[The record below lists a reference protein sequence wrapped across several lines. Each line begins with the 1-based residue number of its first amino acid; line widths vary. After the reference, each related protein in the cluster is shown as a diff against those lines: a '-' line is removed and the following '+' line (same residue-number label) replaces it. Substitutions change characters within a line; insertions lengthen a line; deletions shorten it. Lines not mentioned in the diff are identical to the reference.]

1 MSSESSSGNEGG
13 PSSTSFYVPQEKWS
27 IWQEF
32 KKIAEREGRSASEI
46 LMELIEQ
53 YVQTHR
59 KGNPQLILDRF
70 VGQTVLV
77 VGRCFLCGVTDVAWV
92 GSYRLRDGSLRRRLL
107 CDSCKR
113 AAGEGPSW
121 QRFDR
126 IEGSISETDLERRG

>member
-1 MSSESSSGNEGG
+1 MSARNSSGNEGG
-13 PSSTSFYVPQEKWS
+13 YFHGSFYIPQGKRS
-27 IWQEF
+27 VWQEF

-53 YVQTHR
+53 YVQIHR

-77 VGRCFLCGVTDVAWV
+77 VGRCWLCGVRDPAWI
-92 GSYRLRDGSLRRRLL
+92 GSYRLRDGSLRKRLL

-113 AAGEGPSW
+113 AAGESPSW
-121 QRFDR
+121 QRFER
-126 IEGSISETDLERRG
+126 IEGPISDTDLEGGG